1 MNIEITERIPRDK
14 WLAALGTHGTRD
26 ESLNETLDEVE
37 SALLAAAKPKAI
49 YRVMDIAD
57 IKVQGFSLKKHL
69 EGCHKVIVMALT
81 LGIGTDN
88 LIRKLRSHLR
98 LHCMPR
104 AFRYCRLFPQVPSAS
119 SQL

>member
-69 EGCHKVIVMALT
+69 EGILQLPLDH
-81 LGIGTDN
+81 N
-88 LIRKLRSHLR
+88 LRQTVAFPDLPMRQSCPEPHRLAHL
-98 LHCMPR
+98 
-104 AFRYCRLFPQVPSAS
+104 Q
-119 SQL
+119 